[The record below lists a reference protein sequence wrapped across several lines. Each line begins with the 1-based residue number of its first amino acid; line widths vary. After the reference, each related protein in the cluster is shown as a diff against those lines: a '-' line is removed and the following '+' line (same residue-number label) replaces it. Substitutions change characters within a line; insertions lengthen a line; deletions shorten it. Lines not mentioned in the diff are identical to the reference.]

1 MEEDNKQKENNN
13 QLLKIDKELKDV
25 VDEEKT
31 EKEESEKKEL
41 EIVEVNVEKKKIS
54 KKTKIIIIAICCSI
68 LLIALL
74 FSTIFALININNKN
88 IIQGISIN
96 GVDVSNVSFED
107 AKARFTNN
115 FQEIKSQ
122 NITLEYE
129 DFQTTITLE
138 QISTSINIDQVVEEA
153 YNMGRNGNIF
163 KNNYEILARKINPV
177 NLQFTME
184 FNQEESKNIL
194 DNISYSLPNTVVQSS
209 YSIEGNNL
217 VITKGKK
224 GIIVDQNQMTNLLGI
239 YVHELMQ
246 GKEAYN
252 ITIPV
257 IEIEPNPIDIDKIH
271 SEIYKEPKNASIKK
285 DPFELTV
292 HSNGVDFDVN
302 NAKEIITQDQ
312 EQYTIPLV
320 ITTPEIT
327 VDKLGEE
334 AFPNLL
340 GSYSTNYGASASNR
354 GINIA
359 IAARTINGTIL
370 LPGEVF
376 SYNKVIGD
384 TTPNKGYK
392 LGGSYLNGELV
403 ESYGGGICQVS
414 STLYNAVLYANLDI
428 VLRYNHSST
437 VGYVPASRDATVSY
451 GGKDF
456 KFKNSRKYPIR
467 IKAVASNGVLKIEI
481 YGIKEEEE
489 YEVVIESSVTGSIPF
504 TTKYIEDNTLPQGQQ
519 VVKSNGSNG
528 KKSVAYKVLKLNGVV
543 VSRTLLSQDTYNPM
557 QRIVRVG
564 TKKTVAQ
571 STTKPAEP
579 TTETTAKP
587 AAQTQNQTQNQ
598 VQTQTQTQNQS
609 QNQSLT
615 NKQTNQ

>member
-13 QLLKIDKELKDV
+13 QLLKIDIKDV

>member
-1 MEEDNKQKENNN
+1 
-13 QLLKIDKELKDV
+13 
-25 VDEEKT
+25 
-31 EKEESEKKEL
+31 
-41 EIVEVNVEKKKIS
+41 
-54 KKTKIIIIAICCSI
+54 
-68 LLIALL
+68 
-74 FSTIFALININNKN
+74 
-88 IIQGISIN
+88 
-96 GVDVSNVSFED
+96 
-107 AKARFTNN
+107 
-115 FQEIKSQ
+115 
-122 NITLEYE
+122 
-129 DFQTTITLE
+129 
-138 QISTSINIDQVVEEA
+138 
-153 YNMGRNGNIF
+153 MGRNGNIF